1 MLKVSVCHEYYCGSC
16 DDIELPIERWSE
28 VKAWFIK
35 WNKFHYTLDNE
46 TWEEI
51 ELPDLDPL
59 CDVDQ
64 KRPVNSSIRDPNT
77 GDVIEEG

>member
-16 DDIELPIERWSE
+16 DDIELP
-28 VKAWFIK
+28 
-35 WNKFHYTLDNE
+35 
-46 TWEEI
+46 
-51 ELPDLDPL
+51 DLDPL
-59 CDVDQ
+59 CDIDQ